1 MSKHV
6 VIVGAGFAGLVAAR
20 ELQMKGIDYQILEAR
35 DRIGGRAWTDER
47 MGRPLEIGATWVH
60 WFQPHIW
67 SEITRYG
74 QDIVAS
80 PHTDEARWL
89 ADGEIVVATEEEMD
103 RRLARPMAE
112 IFKNSD
118 EYFPNPYNP
127 LWALS
132 DDFDGPAEIREQF
145 IKDDQRSVLDVLREG
160 DFTQEEIDLANA
172 YWSAGYIGNP
182 ETTSV
187 LMAKQWV
194 ALSDHRLSLLDA
206 QTLRYKLVNGMQGLY
221 NGIASDL
228 TGPIRLQTVVTKID
242 HDTEGAKVYLES
254 GEIIEADSVI
264 VTVPVGALGNIE
276 FNPALPATITKT
288 IEDKWNSTG
297 CKIWI
302 KVKGRHNVF
311 GYAPSPAK
319 ISVMRSEYFMDDDT
333 TILVGFGSDHDA
345 VNLSNIEDAQA
356 IVNQWF
362 DDLEV
367 VDCTGHD
374 WVADKWSGQA
384 WASLRQG
391 QFTEGWHHFRESTSR
406 LHFAGADWA
415 RGWRGVVVDGAL
427 ETGVETARK
436 VIRELEQ

>member
-288 IEDKWNSTG
+288 IEDKWNSTPAARSG
-297 CKIWI
+297 SKS
-302 KVKGRHNVF
+302 KGATTCSGTRRPRRKS
-311 GYAPSPAK
+311 PSCA
-319 ISVMRSEYFMDDDT
+319 R
-333 TILVGFGSDHDA
+333 
-345 VNLSNIEDAQA
+345 
-356 IVNQWF
+356 
-362 DDLEV
+362 
-367 VDCTGHD
+367 
-374 WVADKWSGQA
+374 
-384 WASLRQG
+384 
-391 QFTEGWHHFRESTSR
+391 STSWTTTPR
-406 LHFAGADWA
+406 SSWDSAPI
-415 RGWRGVVVDGAL
+415 
-427 ETGVETARK
+427 TTP
-436 VIRELEQ
+436 